1 VVILKTDWHGLCFSA
16 PTLNLQ
22 ARKGVI
28 KQLVDD
34 YSEHSSVLATCSLGE
49 IHWNIT
55 LGEGEWNQNYIPS
68 IRIIQAKWRNTE
80 EERHLS
86 RAADADMT

>member
-1 VVILKTDWHGLCFSA
+1 M
-16 PTLNLQ
+16 
-22 ARKGVI
+22 
-28 KQLVDD
+28 
-34 YSEHSSVLATCSLGE
+34 LATCSLGE